1 MDKRRGLPAG
11 TLLSFPGMTCEIV
24 AESGR
29 GSNAIVY
36 LGRYSDALN
45 AGQWHN
51 VLIKELFPYH
61 DSGAIYRSETGST
74 VCHTDE
80 GSELMELHRRSF
92 IWGNEAHLR
101 LRAAN
106 PAEVSGNI
114 NTFPYNGTYYTI
126 LDFNGGRTLA
136 AELNRSDEQVTLRR
150 MIQRIIGVLD
160 SLSIFHNMGF
170 LHLDISPDNI
180 LLIGRGSQE
189 RVELIDYNSIV
200 PISALNAGQTPR
212 LSIKPGYASP
222 EARAHD
228 TRLIGTWT
236 DLYSVVAVLFNCL
249 MGRPLSNMESSGV
262 RRPDVSESRYL
273 SDAPETVRSLLRQI
287 VAHGLAPTVR
297 RRYQTAAELR
307 ADLCELLDRIDGVG
321 VTHWALWEVARKC
334 IHREVKLN
342 PAADYLTDESRLYPL
357 ELDKPAG
364 SGFEALLMGRAVLT
378 GSGGAGKTT
387 LLMRT
392 AWLESLHYR
401 RDRPAVIY
409 LSLYGYHPGDPGFI
423 RDSLLRR
430 MKFKADTSS
439 YADARHALELLLQKP
454 LRTRSGTA
462 PALCLLLDG
471 YNEISG
477 DTHSLRQ
484 EISQLAQLDGVSMLI
499 ASRTALREYPFEH
512 WQLRPLAEST
522 VRATLSAAGLL
533 MPESPQLLEL
543 LANSMML
550 SLYVRACLDSH
561 EQVQISTREE
571 LIRAYLRA
579 LLAKELAA
587 LPPDAPQRW
596 QIDAAIKCVYPMIA
610 DMEVQRGRSVAGK
623 ELLHRMEQLY
633 HSLNRRALLKRY
645 PQWIGHA
652 ADIRGSTR
660 DSDEWYGLM
669 IHDLLW
675 RRLGLLYQD
684 AYGEYR
690 VAHQEFRDVL
700 SGSGRALRPLF
711 MRSHRLGLMAIGGVC
726 MALAVC
732 LCILQL
738 GITRSYDVNG
748 ALDALSYV
756 QATYMGMNNQYAT
769 MLSLLGNAQ
778 PDQSGFDPNTSS
790 LTYSFDDARRALD
803 SNVAI
808 VALDLNAD
816 GHVASECAGF
826 ISDKLSVGE
835 HFPWNE
841 LAFDVERFD
850 DMTAHFDECS
860 ERYATY
866 IDLLEFTYLRADDY
880 ARCRELIRAVLDA
893 NARVAAAYN
902 CLLLTRR
909 LDGLPAWETTAAG
922 AAAQGAYQRLD
933 DGRKYCSQ
941 TNAFIQSDWLELSL
955 EQLASELTDAL
966 DAEYAARTA
975 LSKDPA
981 YADYLAATLT
991 A

>member
-1 MDKRRGLPAG
+1 M
-11 TLLSFPGMTCEIV
+11 
-24 AESGR
+24 
-29 GSNAIVY
+29 
-36 LGRYSDALN
+36 
-45 AGQWHN
+45 
-51 VLIKELFPYH
+51 
-61 DSGAIYRSETGST
+61 
-74 VCHTDE
+74 
-80 GSELMELHRRSF
+80 
-92 IWGNEAHLR
+92 
-101 LRAAN
+101 
-106 PAEVSGNI
+106 
-114 NTFPYNGTYYTI
+114 
-126 LDFNGGRTLA
+126 
-136 AELNRSDEQVTLRR
+136 
-150 MIQRIIGVLD
+150 
-160 SLSIFHNMGF
+160 
-170 LHLDISPDNI
+170 
-180 LLIGRGSQE
+180 
-189 RVELIDYNSIV
+189 
-200 PISALNAGQTPR
+200 
-212 LSIKPGYASP
+212 
-222 EARAHD
+222 
-228 TRLIGTWT
+228 
-236 DLYSVVAVLFNCL
+236 
-249 MGRPLSNMESSGV
+249 
-262 RRPDVSESRYL
+262 
-273 SDAPETVRSLLRQI
+273 
-287 VAHGLAPTVR
+287 
-297 RRYQTAAELR
+297 
-307 ADLCELLDRIDGVG
+307 
-321 VTHWALWEVARKC
+321 
-334 IHREVKLN
+334 
-342 PAADYLTDESRLYPL
+342 
-357 ELDKPAG
+357 
-364 SGFEALLMGRAVLT
+364 
-378 GSGGAGKTT
+378 
-387 LLMRT
+387 
-392 AWLESLHYR
+392 
-401 RDRPAVIY
+401 
-409 LSLYGYHPGDPGFI
+409 
-423 RDSLLRR
+423 
-430 MKFKADTSS
+430 
-439 YADARHALELLLQKP
+439 
-454 LRTRSGTA
+454 
-462 PALCLLLDG
+462 
-471 YNEISG
+471 
-477 DTHSLRQ
+477 
-484 EISQLAQLDGVSMLI
+484 
-499 ASRTALREYPFEH
+499 
-512 WQLRPLAEST
+512 
-522 VRATLSAAGLL
+522 
-533 MPESPQLLEL
+533 LEL

-571 LIRAYLRA
+571 LIRAYLKA

-684 AYGEYR
+684 VYGEYR

-700 SGSGRALRPLF
+700 SGSGGRCDL
-711 MRSHRLGLMAIGGVC
+711 
-726 MALAVC
+726 C
-732 LCILQL
+732 LCGHTGSASWLSAEFAWRWPYACAYCSWALL
-738 GITRSYDVNG
+738 GHMTVNG

-909 LDGLPAWETTAAG
+909 LDGCRHGKPPPPRRGPRRVSALRRWTQVLQPDQCVYTVG
-922 AAAQGAYQRLD
+922 
-933 DGRKYCSQ
+933 
-941 TNAFIQSDWLELSL
+941 
-955 EQLASELTDAL
+955 LARIE
-966 DAEYAARTA
+966 
-975 LSKDPA
+975 P
-981 YADYLAATLT
+981 
-991 A
+991 